1 MESRI
6 NALTESILLENT
18 KSVHLVEALK
28 LFGGWHSHPEGA
40 SDPLSQ
46 RLNFR
51 RAAMPKHKLEGHE
64 FLRTVLHKKMHGGH
78 IVKVLVDLGVAS
90 EEEIAVELTKYHK
103 FPYLPL
109 TYYDINP
116 EALKT
121 IPEAIAREYLF
132 IPLDKVGDNLMI
144 SMVNPLD
151 KNAIREAE
159 RLSNCFVQVFVSTLS
174 DIQLA
179 IEGNYKKILDFSN
192 SSEQILQ

>member
-18 KSVHLVEALK
+18 KSVHLVDALK
-28 LFGGWHSHPEGA
+28 FFGGWHSHPEGA
-40 SDPLSQ
+40 SDSLSQ

-51 RAAMPKHKLEGHE
+51 RAVMPKHKLEGHE
-64 FLRTVLHKKMHGGH
+64 FLRTVLHKKAHGGH
-78 IVKVLVDLGVAS
+78 IVKILVDLGVAT
-90 EEEIAVELTKYHK
+90 EEEIAVELAKHNK

-116 EALKT
+116 EAIKA
-121 IPEAIAREYLF
+121 IPEAIAREYLLV
-132 IPLDKVGDNLMI
+132 PLDKVSDNLMI

-159 RLSNCFVQVFVSTLS
+159 RQSNCFVQVFVSTLS

-179 IEGNYKKILDFSN
+179 IEGNYKKTFDFSAN
-192 SSEQILQ
+192 ADQMLQ